1 MNPILNEQ
9 TGSLSSSNS
18 ERSTTQTFMEDKMT
32 ILTNILSPSLQRET
46 ERPQT
51 LQQAAASPLSP
62 ESSVSHPY
70 HHQGLVHS
78 TAVGGRGHFS
88 VPKKV
93 TRKIFL
99 KKKKY
104 RGSKGHQTA
113 GLKTIHAFSP

>member
-62 ESSVSHPY
+62 ESLVSHPY
-70 HHQGLVHS
+70 HHQGPVHS
-78 TAVGGRGHFS
+78 TAVGGRGRFS
-88 VPKKV
+88 VSKKV
-93 TRKIFL
+93 ARKIFL
-99 KKKKY
+99 KKKY